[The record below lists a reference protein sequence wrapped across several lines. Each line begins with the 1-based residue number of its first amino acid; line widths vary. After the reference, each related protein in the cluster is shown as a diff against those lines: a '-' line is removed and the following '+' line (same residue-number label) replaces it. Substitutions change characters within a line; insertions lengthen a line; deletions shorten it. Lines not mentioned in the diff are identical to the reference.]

1 MDPALAGLAGA
12 AGAALV
18 EAMTTDVWGTFRVRI
33 LRIVGRGAPAAEEEL
48 ARELENSASRLSR
61 RPPPERAALES
72 ERARWTALLAVFLVE
87 HTEASAELQEFVSQ
101 VRRSLADAGTD
112 RVVQNIRVDRNAFI
126 AGRDQHFSMP
136 VEPWDDDGR

>member
-18 EAMTTDVWGTFRVRI
+18 EAMTTDVWGTFRAHI
-33 LRIVGRGAPAAEEEL
+33 LRIVGRGAPADEGEL
-48 ARELENSASRLSR
+48 ARELEESASRLTR
-61 RPPPERAALES
+61 RPPPERATLEA
-72 ERARWTALLAVFLVE
+72 EQARWAALLAVFLVE
-87 HTEASAELQEFVSQ
+87 HAEASAELQEFVTQ
-101 VRRSLADAGTD
+101 VRRSLANADTG